1 MQLIAHRGLARTVPE
16 NTLAAFAA
24 ALSSGFDG
32 LETDIRLC
40 ADGEAVLC
48 HDRITPNGAPVASL
62 TRKALSH
69 QLGYLVPTLAEALD
83 AFPEALWNLEIKS
96 PDAIKTAFEIIAAS
110 RHTPRILLSSFRHD
124 IVLAAAEL
132 LKVDCAL
139 LVAHHPASLAG
150 LVQQALPHERLRSI
164 VWDFE
169 IIDTALLEQ
178 AADLGFRS
186 YVYGAHT
193 QYEHAFCRDYQVS
206 GIITDHP
213 EFVGLTPV
221 PALQ

>member
-40 ADGEAVLC
+40 ADGEAVLF
-48 HDRITPNGAPVASL
+48 HDRITPDGTPVAALS
-62 TRKALSH
+62 RKALS
-69 QLGYLVPTLAEALD
+69 QQAGYLVPTLAEALD
-83 AFPEALWNLEIKS
+83 TFPDAFWNLEIKS
-96 PDAIKTAFEIIAAS
+96 GDAAQTAFEIIAAS
-110 RHTPRILLSSFRHD
+110 RRRHRLLLSSFRHD
-124 IVLAAAEL
+124 IVLAAAES
-132 LKVDCAL
+132 LKIECAL
-139 LVAHHPASLAG
+139 LLAHRPPALAPLLHSAMAHAQLRG
-150 LVQQALPHERLRSI
+150 L

-169 IIDTALLEQ
+169 ILDLSLLEQ

-186 YVYGAHT
+186 YVYGAQT
-193 QYEHAFCRDYQVS
+193 QYEHALCRDYDVH

-213 EFVGLTPV
+213 EFVGLTPA